1 LKIRELRLIPAEH
14 GVFEVWIDGEL
25 IHSRRQTGK
34 FPNHEDIERD
44 VAERLEEEI

>member
-14 GVFEVWIDGEL
+14 GVFEVWIDDEL

-34 FPNHEDIERD
+34 FPNHEDIERNVD
-44 VAERLEEEI
+44 ERLAEET